1 MASVT
6 APKVKV
12 GVVSLVGP
20 VGPPLMVGAAGGVV
34 STVKARVAGAE
45 LVSARALVAV
55 T

>member
-34 STVKARVAGAE
+34 STVKARVAA
-45 LVSARALVAV
+45 ALVLPRASLAV